1 MWNKY
6 VQWSLFL
13 AEEETVQKD
22 ISKGQQEQALS
33 RFWLCSHTYNNSR
46 WNTLLVMVDV
56 DFYIFQG

>member
-6 VQWSLFL
+6 VQWILCL
-13 AEEETVQKD
+13 VEGETVQKD
-22 ISKGQQEQALS
+22 TSKGQEQAQS

-46 WNTLLVMVDV
+46 WNTLLVMVFV

>member
-1 MWNKY
+1 MWNNY
-6 VQWSLFL
+6 VQWRLCL

-22 ISKGQQEQALS
+22 ISKGQQEQAQS
-33 RFWLCSHTYNNSR
+33 RFSLYSHTYNNSR